1 MADNKAAKI
10 IMKFWLTLA
19 LTGTTLT
26 AGNVFVLSKNCINNK
41 EITHRQERTDSVEQ
55 RDILEKMKE
64 NTAFPLGFAIF
75 TGLFSGACFF
85 KANKQ
90 YQKIREQ
97 KKYRQNTHE

>member
-10 IMKFWLTLA
+10 IMKFWLSMALA
-19 LTGTTLT
+19 GTVFT
-26 AGNVFVLSKNCINNK
+26 AGNIFVLSKNCINNK
-41 EITHRQERTDSVEQ
+41 KITHIQERTDSVEQ

-64 NTAFPLGFAIF
+64 NTSFPLGFAIF

-90 YQKIREQ
+90 YRKIQR
-97 KKYRQNTHE
+97 